1 MTNYEE
7 IKQGLADYEAKVAKA
22 NAKFPERKEFK
33 EKHVYTPLDVEGFDY
48 CSKSGFPGQYPFTR
62 GVQPTMYRGRLWTMR
77 AYAGFATAE
86 ETNAR
91 YKYLLEAGQ
100 TGLSVALWTCRHRS
114 DLIPMRSFRMVKS
127 VKLAWLLIRWLIWK
141 SFLKVFLWI
150 KSVLL

>member
-100 TGLSVALWTCRHRS
+100 TGLSVWTCRHRS
-114 DLIPMRSFRMVKS
+114 DLIPMRSFRMVKL